1 MKIRELFLWLL
12 VIVAIVMIVGNH
24 MLINMQYEII
34 KTMGE
39 TQGYILELIDLKAG
53 WYLM

>member
-1 MKIRELFLWLL
+1 MKIRELFLWFF
-12 VIVAIVMIVGNH
+12 VIVLIALAVLNH

-39 TQGYILELIDLKAG
+39 TQGYILELIDLRAG
-53 WYLM
+53 WLLM